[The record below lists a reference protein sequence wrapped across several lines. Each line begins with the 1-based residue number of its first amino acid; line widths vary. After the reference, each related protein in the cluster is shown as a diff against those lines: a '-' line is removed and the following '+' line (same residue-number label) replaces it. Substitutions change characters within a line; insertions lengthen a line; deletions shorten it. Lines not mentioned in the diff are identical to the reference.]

1 MLNAS
6 LAVAGSLTIAF
17 SLGEFG
23 ATWILVRSGSWDTLS
38 ILVDQ
43 LMNQPKFNPLIYPM
57 AMASAT
63 VLMILTFILFLL
75 AEKVRPNGEGSGF

>member
-1 MLNAS
+1 
-6 LAVAGSLTIAF
+6 
-17 SLGEFG
+17 LGEFG

-43 LMNQPKFNPLIYPM
+43 LMGQPKFNPLVYPM

-63 VLMILTFILFLL
+63 VLMALTFVLFLL
-75 AEKVRPNGEGSGF
+75 AEKVRPDGEGSGF